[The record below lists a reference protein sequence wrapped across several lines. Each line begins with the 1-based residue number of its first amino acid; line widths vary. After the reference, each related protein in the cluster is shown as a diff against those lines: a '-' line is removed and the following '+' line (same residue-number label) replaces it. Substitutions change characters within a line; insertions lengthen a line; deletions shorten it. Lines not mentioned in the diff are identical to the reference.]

1 MKGEFTAVSY
11 QMNKDVYTVQD
22 RQKNIIDNQ
31 FQLFALECIT
41 AEDLIESIYKE
52 LYSMQPT
59 WLSKNLKQKKSDK
72 SMQMVI
78 IL

>member
-1 MKGEFTAVSY
+1 
-11 QMNKDVYTVQD
+11 MNKDAYAVQD

-41 AEDLIESIYKE
+41 AKDLIESIYKE

>member
-1 MKGEFTAVSY
+1 LKGEFTAVSY

>member
-1 MKGEFTAVSY
+1 
-11 QMNKDVYTVQD
+11 MNKDVYTVQD

-59 WLSKNLKQKKSDK
+59 WLSNKSKQKKSDK